1 MGKSGGANPGCRA
14 GWTRGSKGETKLQP
28 GTRSAG
34 PPGNWLDRPFA
45 GRVTRA
51 AGRGVTGQVL
61 QCRWGTH
68 LQGTQYWVYRYNS
81 RKIGRGA
88 RKRTD
93 RTGSVPRVPEGYRGA
108 QRCAPFLHL
117 RSPGVAPYHWNPD
130 SSGRVQGWDK
140 FLRAQ
145 QDSKEVCSSAALPRE
160 SNRLQ
165 I

>member
-14 GWTRGSKGETKLQP
+14 GWTRGSKGETKPQP

-34 PPGNWLDRPFA
+34 PPGSWLDRPSA
-45 GRVTRA
+45 GRGYSA
-51 AGRGVTGQVL
+51 AGRLTGQVL
-61 QCRWGTH
+61 QCRRGTH

-93 RTGSVPRVPEGYRGA
+93 RTGSVPRVPGGYQGA

-117 RSPGVAPYHWNPD
+117 RSPGVTPYHWYLD
-130 SSGRVQGWDK
+130 SSGRVQDWDK
-140 FLRAQ
+140 FLQAQ
-145 QDSKEVCSSAALPRE
+145 QDSKADCSSTEPPSE
-160 SNRLQ
+160 WNRLQ
-165 I
+165 M